1 MIEAEALIAR
11 HLDRGYLVETLSRL
25 AKVPTEVPLGYETF
39 IAPDDP
45 KLVHYVQD
53 VLRPEI
59 RRLGYEDLIDA
70 PLNNLV
76 VRTGTGEIDTTLLI
90 MNYTPAQH
98 FNLMDDPFSGKVGS
112 ARDYGHDEDAVFGQ
126 GVSQCKAH
134 QSVMLA
140 VLKLLGESGTAL
152 RGRLYWGI
160 NNEGFSSHA
169 CSDAILGALDAK
181 PNFGVIQVGTGLKLW
196 LGNRGRVDVNVHVK
210 GEATHSSSPEAGL
223 SAIDGANEVLNR
235 LKTLTWDDRHPLLG
249 GRHAIA
255 YKIRYEPVAP
265 HTLPSDA
272 TIAIDRRMLP
282 GDDPDEATDEIR
294 RAIGDLAPYD
304 VTVERGV
311 FMLPALVDSDEIG
324 VKALQAAHEA
334 VCGEAVAIVYGGGAF
349 DAGGPCA
356 KGVPTVM
363 YGVGGGDGLLGTDYV
378 LISDVEREAEV
389 LTRMIVEMLG

>member
-1 MIEAEALIAR
+1 
-11 HLDRGYLVETLSRL
+11 
-25 AKVPTEVPLGYETF
+25 
-39 IAPDDP
+39 
-45 KLVHYVQD
+45 
-53 VLRPEI
+53 
-59 RRLGYEDLIDA
+59 
-70 PLNNLV
+70 
-76 VRTGTGEIDTTLLI
+76 

-160 NNEGFSSHA
+160 NNEGYSSHA

-181 PNFGVIQVGTGLKLW
+181 PNFSVIQVGTGLKLW